1 MIADFFN
8 AYFVCVGMKPGGII
22 LVSKLRATE
31 QG

>member
-1 MIADFFN
+1 MIAIYFN
-8 AYFVCVGMKPGGII
+8 AYFVCVGTKPGGII

>member
-1 MIADFFN
+1 
-8 AYFVCVGMKPGGII
+8 MKPGGII